1 MLLFKVI
8 SRCYDPGK
16 TREVT
21 RIVFFK
27 ITLFFLFWWDK
38 ICASVVNGS
47 LYTSLVIK
55 TLL

>member
-27 ITLFFLFWWDK
+27 ITLFFFCSGGIKYVLLLLM
-38 ICASVVNGS
+38 V
-47 LYTSLVIK
+47 LYIPLW
-55 TLL
+55 